1 MRVSRATVRQ
11 LTSLEVAHSAADLV
25 DLQRVAYKREA
36 ELIGDDRIPQLSES
50 AADLVA
56 AGLVW
61 LVVENQG
68 RFVAALGFEESS
80 QEIGID
86 RLVVHPD
93 SHRQGLGAAQVRDSI
108 VASVRENILPSAQ
121 RLSALKQID
130 VSAPNRVV
138 PHQGVLIPRHD
149 RIGILS
155 ARQLDRSIVQ
165 HNIRRI
171 LLMLC
176 RSWDMLTVEHAVRR
190 GEHVPMVICHFL
202 KT

>member
-93 SHRQGLGAAQVRDSI
+93 SHRQGLGAALVAALPMGFITVSTGRD
-108 VASVRENILPSAQ
+108 NLPAR
-121 RLSALKQID
+121 RLYESLSFCHVD
-130 VSAPNRVV
+130 DEEVLPGLWVSHYKR
-138 PHQGVLIPRHD
+138 D
-149 RIGILS
+149 
-155 ARQLDRSIVQ
+155 
-165 HNIRRI
+165 
-171 LLMLC
+171 
-176 RSWDMLTVEHAVRR
+176 
-190 GEHVPMVICHFL
+190 
-202 KT
+202 